1 MTVNALVVD
10 ASALGDYLL
19 GTAQAR
25 FVTEALV
32 RHEADLH
39 VPELCDVEVAAIL
52 RKRLLAGELTL
63 DRAADAV
70 IDLVDLP
77 LTRHGHLASVG
88 RILQLRDN
96 FSSYDATYVAL
107 AETLDAQLVT
117 TDAGHARAVRSHL
130 DIDVIDASG
139 PR

>member
-1 MTVNALVVD
+1 MTVDVIVVD

-19 GTAQAR
+19 GTAPGR
-25 FVTEALV
+25 FVTAALV
-32 RHEADLH
+32 RPEADLH
-39 VPELCDVEVAAIL
+39 IPELCDVEVAAIL

-96 FSSYDATYVAL
+96 FSSYDATYIAL
-107 AETLDAQLVT
+107 AETLDARLVT
-117 TDAGHARAVRSHL
+117 TDARLARAVRSHL
-130 DIDVIDASG
+130 DLDVIDASLT
-139 PR
+139 